1 MSLKT
6 VRFFL
11 IAAGCVFVAAAQS
24 QPQAYV
30 VDTCVKAAPGKGL
43 ETSAYIREVLA
54 KTAQVR
60 VDEGTAAWYLALSA
74 VVPAGSEAR
83 CDYRLVTG
91 YKGFPPEASAERA
104 AADRKKAGITMT
116 PAENAERANAVGH
129 AVRTDYWRVLADV
142 GPNLEKGQYVR
153 LNYEKLKPG
162 QAAEYVKLQ
171 TTGWKPFVESL
182 KGSGLGWHLNV
193 LSMPGGTSQ
202 RYKRHDCRY
211 VSDMG
216 GSGQGLA
223 HLGMVKGASGP
234 QTRGLSEAGCR
245 NDRTCFGGGVSD
257 FGVRSSE
264 VTFFTF
270 EAGIRSV
277 QP

>member
-11 IAAGCVFVAAAQS
+11 TAAGCVFVAAAQN

-30 VDTCVKAAPGKGL
+30 ADTCVKAAAGKGL

-60 VDEGTAAWYLALSA
+60 VDEGTAAWYLAISA

-83 CDYRLVTG
+83 CDYHLVTG

-116 PAENAERANAVGH
+116 PAELAERANAVGH
-129 AVRTDYWRVLADV
+129 AVSTDYWRVLADV

-162 QAAEYVKLQ
+162 QATAYVKLE

-202 RYKRHDCRY
+202 RYSAMTVDTYPTWEALGKGWPTSEWSKVHPDLKPADYQKQVAETTER
-211 VSDMG
+211 VS
-216 GSGQGLA
+216 
-223 HLGMVKGASGP
+223 V
-234 QTRGLSEAGCR
+234 
-245 NDRTCFGGGVSD
+245 
-257 FGVRSSE
+257 E
-264 VTFFTF
+264 VYRIL
-270 EAGIRSV
+270 ESV
-277 QP
+277 HPK